1 MSKRREKTRLE
12 TIVETIKVAELRLR
26 IAADLDNPEHHRA
39 IAVTELT
46 VANNELRSVLRAVTK
61 GKYP

>member
-1 MSKRREKTRLE
+1 ME
-12 TIVETIKVAELRLR
+12 IIKVAELRLR

-46 VANNELRSVLRAVTK
+46 AANNELRSVVRAVSK